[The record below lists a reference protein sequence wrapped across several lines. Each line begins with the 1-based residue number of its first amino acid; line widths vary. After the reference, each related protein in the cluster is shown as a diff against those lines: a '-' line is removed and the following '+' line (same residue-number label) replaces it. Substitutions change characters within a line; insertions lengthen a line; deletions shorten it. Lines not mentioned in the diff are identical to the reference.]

1 MLIVTSIE
9 RAPTL
14 SYFVKFFF
22 RVILKDKQQKEK
34 KMLTSKSTHIIKYN
48 GEDDKFIEEQV
59 KLIEERL
66 RCYDDGLITKK
77 EVMYDVT
84 DSFFK
89 IFARGANKS

>member
-1 MLIVTSIE
+1 
-9 RAPTL
+9 
-14 SYFVKFFF
+14 
-22 RVILKDKQQKEK
+22 
-34 KMLTSKSTHIIKYN
+34 MLTSKSIHINKYRA
-48 GEDDKFIEEQV
+48 EDDKFIGEQV

-89 IFARGANKS
+89 ILGRERNFSSTSLYQAISDIKKGENKWR

>member
-9 RAPTL
+9 RATTL

-34 KMLTSKSTHIIKYN
+34 KMQTSKSVHIKKYN
-48 GEDDKFIEEQV
+48 AEDDKFIGEQRE
-59 KLIEERL
+59 LIEERL
-66 RCYDDGLITKK
+66 RCLLDGLITKK

>member
-1 MLIVTSIE
+1 
-9 RAPTL
+9 
-14 SYFVKFFF
+14 
-22 RVILKDKQQKEK
+22 
-34 KMLTSKSTHIIKYN
+34 MLTSKSIHIIKYN
-48 GEDDKFIEEQV
+48 GEDDKFIGEQV
-59 KLIEERL
+59 ELIEERL

>member
-9 RAPTL
+9 RATTI

-34 KMLTSKSTHIIKYN
+34 KMQTSKSVHIKNYN
-48 GEDDKFIEEQV
+48 AEDDKFIGEQRE
-59 KLIEERL
+59 LIEERL
-66 RCYDDGLITKK
+66 RCYHDGLITKK

>member
-1 MLIVTSIE
+1 M
-9 RAPTL
+9 
-14 SYFVKFFF
+14 
-22 RVILKDKQQKEK
+22 Q
-34 KMLTSKSTHIIKYN
+34 TSKSVHIKQYN
-48 GEDDKFIEEQV
+48 AEDDKFIGEQV

-89 IFARGANKS
+89 ILGRERNFSSTSLYQAISDIKKGENKWR

>member
-1 MLIVTSIE
+1 
-9 RAPTL
+9 
-14 SYFVKFFF
+14 
-22 RVILKDKQQKEK
+22 
-34 KMLTSKSTHIIKYN
+34 MLTSKSTHIIKYN

-89 IFARGANKS
+89 ILGRERNFSSTSLYQAISDIKKGENKWR

>member
-9 RAPTL
+9 RATTI
-14 SYFVKFFF
+14 SHFVKFFF
-22 RVILKDKQQKEK
+22 RGILKDKQQKEK
-34 KMLTSKSTHIIKYN
+34 KMQTSKSVHIKNYN
-48 GEDDKFIEEQV
+48 AEDDKFNEEQNEI
-59 KLIEERL
+59 IEERL
-66 RCYDDGLITKK
+66 RCLLDGLITKK

>member
-1 MLIVTSIE
+1 M
-9 RAPTL
+9 
-14 SYFVKFFF
+14 
-22 RVILKDKQQKEK
+22 Q
-34 KMLTSKSTHIIKYN
+34 TSKSIRIKKYN
-48 GEDDKFIEEQV
+48 AEDDKFIGEQRE
-59 KLIEERL
+59 LIEERL